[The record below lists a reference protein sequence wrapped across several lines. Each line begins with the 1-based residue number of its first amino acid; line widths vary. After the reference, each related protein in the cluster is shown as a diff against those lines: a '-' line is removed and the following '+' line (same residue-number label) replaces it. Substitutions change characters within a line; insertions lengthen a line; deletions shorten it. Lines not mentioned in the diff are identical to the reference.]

1 MLPPGQSVSQSGPG
15 TSLVQSGPLS
25 LPQLTLT
32 PEMATWTSSTLSS
45 VQSSKLCLVLL
56 IDSTLDTGH
65 WTLGRTEQ
73 TIKFRP
79 SIAAS
84 IKHCCSSSSS
94 STGLGCRT
102 DLIIH
107 RSPVRPL
114 QISSMIKYVIKTV
127 NLPDMAQSVCSLLA
141 H

>member
-65 WTLGRTEQ
+65 STLDTGQDRTNYPVPAIHCSFNKTLLLQLQLEHIRSRLQ
-73 TIKFRP
+73 NRSNYS
-79 SIAAS
+79 SI
-84 IKHCCSSSSS
+84 
-94 STGLGCRT
+94 TGE
-102 DLIIH
+102 
-107 RSPVRPL
+107 
-114 QISSMIKYVIKTV
+114 TV
-127 NLPDMAQSVCSLLA
+127 ANQLNDKRRHKNSKSA
-141 H
+141 